1 MWSAQAKAEWICSS
15 WRLEWGANTAP
26 GSCTKARISASWPAI
41 GGKLG
46 LGGMAG
52 GGEGQ
57 LAPGR
62 MVTLVLG
69 PTGGTLLGLM
79 FEILPWWVTE
89 RADDPMSPLFP
100 CCSCGVQIERSIKL
114 YRQRKGKVLCSSCQ
128 DRAEALQAREMVR
141 QDPGESGAPEGVK
154 ENS

>member
-1 MWSAQAKAEWICSS
+1 
-15 WRLEWGANTAP
+15 
-26 GSCTKARISASWPAI
+26 
-41 GGKLG
+41 
-46 LGGMAG
+46 
-52 GGEGQ
+52 
-57 LAPGR
+57 

-114 YRQRKGKVLCSSCQ
+114 YRQRKGKVLCSTCQ
-128 DRAEALQAREMVR
+128 DRAEALQAREAGSR
-141 QDPGESGAPEGVK
+141 DPGETGAPAEAI